1 MNSWYKQDR
10 DLFERA
16 WAKDPKCVS
25 VYVYLHCHAYVRDGR
40 LHGQIIRK
48 GSCPTSKPAIEE
60 ATGLTR
66 DEVKL
71 RLRTLR
77 DSGEIIVKPTNKGM
91 IVTLC
96 DYDGYN
102 DSEDLFGLNMPTEDS
117 TRNTTQASTQTTT
130 WNTPYIDNKI
140 IDNKNIRSNYIPSNK
155 ERESNKSL
163 VYEIKAMYNKTFE
176 GILPEWQRLSDKMV
190 NKVGTCIM
198 RYGRQSVDLVFDQIQ
213 HEPFSLGENN
223 TGFRADFD
231 YIFKL
236 ENFEKYLA
244 RYKLRI
250 SGKQHQEPAK
260 PAEQPNPSKGSW
272 LDAYNDDSN
281 WRPK

>member
-10 DLFERA
+10 DLFDRA
-16 WAKDPKCVS
+16 WVKDPKCVS

-102 DSEDLFGLNMPTEDS
+102 ESEDLFWLNMPTEDS
-117 TRNTTQASTQTTT
+117 TQTTTQTTT
-130 WNTPYIDNKI
+130 RNTPYIDNKI

-155 ERESNKSL
+155 ERESNKSV
-163 VYEIKAMYNKTFE
+163 VYEIKAIYNKTFE
-176 GILPEWQRLSDKMV
+176 GILPEWKRLSDKMAI
-190 NKVGTCIM
+190 KVGTCIKL
-198 RYGRQSVDLVFDQIQ
+198 YGRQSIDLVFDQIQ
-213 HEPFSLGENN
+213 HEPFSLGDNN

-231 YIFKL
+231 FIFKL
-236 ENFEKYLA
+236 ENFEKYLS

-250 SGKQHQEPAK
+250 SGKQRQEPAK
-260 PAEQPNPSKGSW
+260 PIEQPKPSNGSW
-272 LDAYNDDSN
+272 LDAINNDPN